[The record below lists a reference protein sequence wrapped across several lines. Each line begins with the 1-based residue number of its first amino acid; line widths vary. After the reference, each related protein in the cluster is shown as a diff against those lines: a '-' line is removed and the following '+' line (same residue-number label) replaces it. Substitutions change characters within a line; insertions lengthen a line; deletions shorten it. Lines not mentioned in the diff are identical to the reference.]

1 MDEKLTGKGTEEEG
15 RSAALR
21 DYRILDTDT
30 EAQFDLI
37 VRQAARSF
45 DTPIALVSLIDEN
58 RQWFKA
64 KVGLEMRETPRS
76 MSFCTHAIRNE
87 AVMVVEDA
95 RLDDRFA
102 DNPLVTGD
110 PNIRFYAGAPL
121 KTSCGRRIGTLC
133 VIDRLARPDLTPA
146 QKDELEQLA
155 ERTMTLFEQRR
166 RRKPETG
173 ATAMDAPPRAR
184 ARISA

>member
-1 MDEKLTGKGTEEEG
+1 
-15 RSAALR
+15 
-21 DYRILDTDT
+21 
-30 EAQFDLI
+30 
-37 VRQAARSF
+37 
-45 DTPIALVSLIDEN
+45 
-58 RQWFKA
+58 
-64 KVGLEMRETPRS
+64 
-76 MSFCTHAIRNE
+76 
-87 AVMVVEDA
+87 MVVEDA